1 MGSGI
6 DNFVS
11 SRHGEVAQL
20 APLLE
25 PVVET

>member
-6 DNFVS
+6 DKFVS
-11 SRHGEVAQL
+11 FRHAEVFHIT
-20 APLLE
+20 PLLE

>member
-11 SRHGEVAQL
+11 SRHGEVFHIT
-20 APLLE
+20 PLVE

>member
-11 SRHGEVAQL
+11 STDGEVFHIS
-20 APLLE
+20 PLLD